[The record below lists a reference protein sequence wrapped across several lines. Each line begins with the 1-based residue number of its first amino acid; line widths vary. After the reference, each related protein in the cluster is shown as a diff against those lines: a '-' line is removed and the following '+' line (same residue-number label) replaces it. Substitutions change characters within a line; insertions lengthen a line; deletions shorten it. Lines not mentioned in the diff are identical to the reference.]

1 MLLLFLPGENNEKAP
16 VFITTVLLSFFLFS
30 PGFSLQK
37 GDKKMSIELVSSA
50 FSNMKPIPVKYTCDG
65 QDVSPP
71 LKWSGIPQNA
81 KSIVLI
87 VDDPDAPKGTWV
99 HWVLYDIPPGV
110 DSLSEN
116 QPRTDTLSSGAKQG
130 LTDFKRIGYGG
141 PCPPSGTHRYFFK
154 IYALDTILNLSAGKT
169 KKEIENAIKD
179 HIISQG
185 ELVGTYSSK
194 HK

>member
-1 MLLLFLPGENNEKAP
+1 
-16 VFITTVLLSFFLFS
+16 
-30 PGFSLQK
+30 
-37 GDKKMSIELVSSA
+37 MSIELVSSA